1 MSFVA
6 KPTITITFTFRDDD
20 GKESTTEIL
29 LPGATTAANAITFS
43 TAVRALLAAV
53 SDATLIGM
61 NILLGYYEN
70 AIGTIASSDVENKG
84 VLLFNS
90 ANGLK
95 SSLAIPSVLESVL
108 QGNNQ
113 DIDLANADVSD
124 LVDAMTLGLS
134 SIQPC
139 NGSGSDLVGVRD
151 AYKQN
156 RRSHLSG
163 RTRKG

>member
-6 KPTITITFTFRDDD
+6 KPTITITLTFRDDD

-29 LPGATTAANAITFS
+29 LPGATTAANAITFG
-43 TAVRALLAAV
+43 TAVRALVAAV

-95 SSLAIPSVLESVL
+95 TSLAVPSMHSRTSRSPTSKRNPWRRRYGSESGRGFVE
-108 QGNNQ
+108 
-113 DIDLANADVSD
+113 IRTSWPW
-124 LVDAMTLGLS
+124 TPSHCWIS
-134 SIQPC
+134 S
-139 NGSGSDLVGVRD
+139 NGVRGWNG
-151 AYKQN
+151 K
-156 RRSHLSG
+156 
-163 RTRKG
+163 